1 MHRAAGGLFL
11 RITPK
16 LDLLEDLLLLGE
28 TPLGELGED
37 QLAVGGD
44 LEAPAV
50 GRQEHQL
57 AEVELLLLQDRGRQT
72 DGLGFVAS
80 GAAVLDL
87 DLVDHPLS
95 FLCLYGRGRPESGQ
109 SAEPSGSCPSTRRAC
124 SVSR

>member
-1 MHRAAGGLFL
+1 MHRTAGGLFL
-11 RITPK
+11 RITPE

-28 TPLGELGED
+28 TSLGELGED
-37 QLAVGGD
+37 EFAVDRD

-50 GRQEHQL
+50 GRQEHEL
-57 AEVELLLLQDRGRQT
+57 AEVELLVLEDCGRQT

-95 FLCLYGRGRPESGQ
+95 FLCL
-109 SAEPSGSCPSTRRAC
+109 
-124 SVSR
+124 